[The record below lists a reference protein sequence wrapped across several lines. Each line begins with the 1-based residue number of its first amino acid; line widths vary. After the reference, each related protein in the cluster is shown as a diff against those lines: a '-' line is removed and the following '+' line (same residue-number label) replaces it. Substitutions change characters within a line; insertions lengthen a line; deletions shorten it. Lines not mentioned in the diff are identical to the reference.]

1 MEPRTLRIFPLAY
14 HCSLQAYGRWLPG
27 DPRGWHHRGD
37 GPAAPP
43 RPGHPGLHAISKA
56 LQRHPTATIGEAAHS
71 SVVATV
77 AALALARGWTLH
89 EIATVRSHLHFVVT
103 ARAMGTE
110 ILRDVRAET
119 TAALVRDGLLA
130 AERPFWSA
138 GGHFELIHSA
148 RALKRARDYVIRHR
162 RGPFG

>member
-1 MEPRTLRIFPLAY
+1 MEPRALRIFPLAY

-27 DPRGWHHRGD
+27 DPRGWHRRGD

-43 RPGHPGLHAISKA
+43 RPGHPTLHARSKE
-56 LQRHPTATIGEAAHS
+56 LQRYATTTITEVVHS

-77 AALALARGWTLH
+77 SALALARGWTLH
-89 EIATVRSHLHFVVT
+89 EISTVPTHLHFVVT
-103 ARAMGTE
+103 ARAMAVDV
-110 ILRDVRAET
+110 LHDVRTET

-138 GGHFELIHSA
+138 GGHFEMIHSA
-148 RALKRARDYVIRHR
+148 RSLERARGYVTRHR